1 MNVSS
6 FISESVENAKYV
18 ITTQYA
24 KEAEIEDPHAFRM
37 LIEHIQMKNAHRIII
52 FSVFSFIC
60 GIICLIFGEHSAL
73 GITGGIVLTAA
84 SPIFLWL
91 TYKAAYADKPV
102 YRTMRIISYLYWVCI
117 TAGGV
122 LVSVSEHLADKTP
135 YFFLIF
141 FAAVVS
147 VPIVS
152 LYESLFF
159 AAVILVTTI
168 SYGVTTD
175 KGLLY
180 IIAAIALTV
189 AYMWLSSVIRCC
201 YSSIWLG
208 RRRIEFTEE
217 RCIQLSRKDTLTG
230 LLNKS
235 GLSEKFSELAAQNK
249 DAKNMSVVL
258 IDIDNFRLFNHV
270 YGYDKSDEC
279 LYRVCNCIR
288 IVSKPYTE
296 LISRFGGDE
305 FVLIFE
311 DKDEIEIVKIAEQLR
326 QSVETMAQPFGKS
339 IVTVSVGISGVSEK
353 VDRTAYA
360 ELLKDADRQPG
371 YFFQIFTQVF
381 GRKEGHFT
389 ILILNFDR
397 NATRYLFI
405 IISSVC
411 KEIIAGA
418 AIHIFQ

>member
-6 FISESVENAKYV
+6 FISESIENAKYV

-24 KEAEIEDPHAFRM
+24 KEAETEDPLAYKM
-37 LIEHIQMKNAHRIII
+37 LLEHICLKNAHRIII
-52 FSVFSFIC
+52 FSVFSFLC
-60 GIICLIFGEHSAL
+60 GVICLIFGEHSAI
-73 GITGGIVLTAA
+73 GIAGGVVLTVI
-84 SPIFLWL
+84 SPLFLWL
-91 TYKAAYADKPV
+91 TYKAAYADKPL
-102 YRTMRIISYLYWVCI
+102 YKTIRYMSYLYWVFVS
-117 TAGGV
+117 AGSV
-122 LVSVSEHLADKTP
+122 LVAVSEHLADKTP
-135 YFFLIF
+135 YFFLIY

-147 VPIVS
+147 VPIAS

-159 AAVILVTTI
+159 ALVIFGTTMV
-168 SYGVTTD
+168 YGAMTE

-180 IIAAIALTV
+180 FLAALGVTIA
-189 AYMWLSSVIRCC
+189 YFWLSSVIRCC

-235 GLSEKFSELAAQNK
+235 GLSDKFAEHTAQNRK
-249 DAKNMSVVL
+249 IGNMSVVL
-258 IDIDNFRLFNHV
+258 IDIDNFRLFNHI

-326 QSVETMAQPFGKS
+326 QSVETMAQPFGNA

-353 VDRTAYA
+353 VDRAAYA
-360 ELLKDADRQPG
+360 ELVKDADKQLAVAKNAGKNCIGFGNRPFIHDKRRPAAG
-371 YFFQIFTQVF
+371 Y
-381 GRKEGHFT
+381 
-389 ILILNFDR
+389 
-397 NATRYLFI
+397 
-405 IISSVC
+405 
-411 KEIIAGA
+411 
-418 AIHIFQ
+418 